1 MRQNAPNPI
10 SISIFSR
17 PRHWGLCPR
26 PPGRGGEGGKRK
38 GWQRETGE
46 EGKGREGK
54 FASLR
59 QTLLGSRQ
67 GIQSTKNS
75 APIAMVQLRQTWS
88 IYKSVWKGSWW
99 NIKNVKVVLVQVIM
113 TATSVHNTEY
123 YLASW
128 AFLSSSVRGLTSS
141 VDSEKLAC
149 PLRVACNWASSSDFS
164 NLPQLRRQ
172 SSTDNSSTTGD
183 SCETQQLTVTENFML
198 PSITIT
204 LSLTSF

>member
-1 MRQNAPNPI
+1 MPECTKSYFNFHFFQT
-10 SISIFSR
+10 
-17 PRHWGLCPR
+17 
-26 PPGRGGEGGKRK
+26 PPLGALPPDPRGGEGREGSERAGRGKRER
-38 GWQRETGE
+38 RER
-46 EGKGREGK
+46 EGRGK

-172 SSTDNSSTTGD
+172 SSTDNSSRTGD
-183 SCETQQLTVTENFML
+183 SYETQQLTVTENFML